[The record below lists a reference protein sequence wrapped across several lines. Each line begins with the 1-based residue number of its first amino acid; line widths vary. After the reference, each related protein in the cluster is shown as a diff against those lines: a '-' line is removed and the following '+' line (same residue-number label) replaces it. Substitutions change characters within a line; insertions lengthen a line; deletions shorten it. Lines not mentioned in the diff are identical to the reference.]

1 MKKVLIL
8 VLVLFLCLTAVT
20 GCGQTPGEESS
31 TPTSTPS
38 DTTTSSTTNS
48 TADAGTT
55 TNNTD
60 TTDPSATQSENT
72 SGTTAPSATQ
82 TGSTAGTTA
91 PSTSTK
97 APSKSTG
104 NSTTEKTVVVGPT
117 ATKKT
122 YAITGTMEGADT
134 PRRDSGRF
142 VYKYSDGKELA
153 VFVQQPITKKYE
165 NAPFIVQV
173 QGGGWCA
180 GEIPNHIC
188 GVFVSSDV
196 VGLLESGWALVTL
209 SYRGVDNGEFLPE
222 ILSDIMDGIGFLQL
236 HQKTFHL
243 DCERVI
249 FCGCSSPAHVS
260 LMMATAPKSLL
271 SKYCVYPIT
280 KYKCIGAIAINA
292 PAFLYPINGQWGFGD
307 GKSDP
312 YIQPFGSTYEED
324 PNIRKQYSPATHLS
338 ENSPPMLLF
347 YGTKDD
353 VVDPMH
359 TKEFAKACEKAGAP
373 YTLVEVVNGDH
384 GIQAA
389 EGTVA
394 SPTRNEWIKMIMQF
408 AITCLSN

>member
-1 MKKVLIL
+1 MKKVLALIL
-8 VLVLFLCLTAVT
+8 VLLLCLTAFT
-20 GCGQTPGEESS
+20 GCGQTTGDESS
-31 TPTSTPS
+31 APTTTSTPS
-38 DTTTSSTTNS
+38 DTTASSTTDS

-55 TNNTD
+55 TTTNT
-60 TTDPSATQSENT
+60 T
-72 SGTTAPSATQ
+72 GTTAPSATQ
-82 TGSTAGTTA
+82 NGSTAGTTA

-117 ATKKT
+117 VTKKT
-122 YAITGTMEGADT
+122 YAITGTMEGADN
-134 PRRDSGRF
+134 PRRDNGRF
-142 VYKYSDGKELA
+142 VYKYSNGQELA
-153 VFVQQPITKKYE
+153 MFIQQPITKKYE
-165 NAPFIVQV
+165 NAPFIVQI

-180 GEIPNHIC
+180 GEIPNLIC
-188 GVFVSSDV
+188 GVFTSSDV
-196 VGLLESGWALVTL
+196 TGLLESGWALVTL

-249 FCGCSSPAHVS
+249 FCGCSAPAHVS

-280 KYKCIGAIAINA
+280 KYKCIGAISINA

-307 GKSDP
+307 EKSDP

-324 PNIRKQYSPATHLS
+324 PDIRKQYSPATHLS
-338 ENSPPMLLF
+338 KDSPPLLLF

-389 EGTVA
+389 EGTTA

-408 AITCLSN
+408 ATDCLTK